1 MLGQLVITSQANAQA
16 LAQRLVG
23 NGVNISNVVLK
34 ADIRSTGFF
43 NNISGTNIGI
53 DSGIV
58 LSSGIVKS
66 GRGITGIDGNGTTQA
81 SNILANNLLNFPGDA
96 DLSALVGNT
105 TNDACVLEFDFV
117 PLGDSIKFNYVFGSE
132 EYPDFACSNYNDA
145 FAFFITGPGF
155 PTLTNIALIPGSTAP
170 VTIKNI
176 NDQFCAV
183 YPQFFVAN
191 YTNTFFN
198 YNGHTKV
205 FTALA
210 QVQPCQT
217 YHLKLVIA
225 DVFDKEYDSGV
236 FLQAKSLSSNAVA
249 LENTTQIDQQNNSYL
264 VEGCSTGSFKI
275 KRPEQGFSPLLV
287 TLSYGGTAINGV
299 DVQLLPNTITI
310 PPGQNEVVVNVV
322 PIVDNIPEGIEF
334 LKVYAL
340 AGCNAATPSDSTVI
354 QIRDYD
360 TLGIFPDTAIICK
373 RSSIQ
378 LLASAGYTTYQWD
391 ANPTLNNLAIRN
403 PIATPTTNNTTYY
416 CTSTE
421 GTCHGRDSSFLI
433 WKELSFVS
441 KKDIDCKGSST
452 GQIKVTGGTLWA
464 KPVQYAIDN
473 GAYQDDSTFSNL
485 PVGTYS
491 VKIKDATNC
500 IDSISVTLTQVFPD
514 LTIAN
519 FTSTPA
525 SCSGN
530 ADGTATIIVSGGNA
544 PYLFSSDG
552 VNFQN
557 NNVLNFSRGNYL
569 VTVKDNSNCQATQN
583 INIPLNNTVTLDAGK
598 DTTICESK
606 TVQLNALSN
615 AASFVWTPS
624 ATLNNSISQN
634 PIASNVINTKYFVT
648 GTTGICTQ
656 IDSVTVFINPAP
668 TANAGTSSTICFG
681 QDVQLNGSG
690 GIAFL
695 WSPANYLDNAAIA
708 SPTAKQLP
716 AGSNTYFLSVKDANG
731 CVSLKKDTVKITVT
745 PPAVVFAGRDTSL
758 ATGQPLPLLAI
769 DVNNAGFT
777 LYTWSPQYGLD
788 NPNIA
793 NPNTVLDRD
802 MEYIV
807 KASTAVGCKGSDT
820 IKITVF
826 KGPEIYVPNAFTPN
840 GDGLNDILKVKAV
853 GFRAFHYFRIFNRWG
868 NMIFTTTDPIN
879 GWDGTIRGT
888 KQPNGVYVWI
898 AEAIDYRGNLVQRK
912 GTSMIIR

>member
-1 MLGQLVITSQANAQA
+1 MRLLFKILLCFFISFFIRSKLLAQLVITPQANAQA

-23 NGVNISNVVLK
+23 NGVNISNVVLNASFK
-34 ADIRSTGFF
+34 STGFF

-58 LSSGIVKS
+58 LTNGVAKS
-66 GRGITGIDGNGTTQA
+66 GRGVNGMDGNGAKEAT
-81 SNILANNLLNFPGDA
+81 NVLADNDVNFPGDA
-96 DLSALVGNT
+96 DLDALINKT
-105 TNDACVLEFDFV
+105 TEDACVLEFDFV

-132 EYPDFACSNYNDA
+132 EYPYYACSNFNDA

-170 VTIKNI
+170 VTINNI
-176 NDQFCAV
+176 NDSSCAA

-225 DVFDKEYDSGV
+225 DVGDPDFDSGV

-249 LENTTQIDQQNNSYL
+249 LQNTTQIDQQNNSYL
-264 VEGCSTGSFKI
+264 VEGCSAGSFKI
-275 KRPEQGFSPLLV
+275 KRPEEGFSPLVV

-310 PPGQNEVVVNVV
+310 PPGQSEVVVNVV

-391 ANPTLNNLAIRN
+391 ANPTLNNVGIRN

-421 GTCHGRDSSFLI
+421 GACHGRDSSFLI
-433 WKELSFVS
+433 WKELGFLS
-441 KKDIDCKGSST
+441 KKDINCKGAST
-452 GQIKVTGGTLWA
+452 GEIKVTGGPLWA

-491 VKIKDATNC
+491 VKIKDAANC
-500 IDSISVTLTQVFPD
+500 IDSISVILNQLYPD

-519 FTSTPA
+519 LASTPA

-530 ADGTATIIVSGGNA
+530 ADGTATITVSGGNA

-552 VNFQN
+552 ITFQ
-557 NNVLNFSRGNYL
+557 
-569 VTVKDNSNCQATQN
+569 
-583 INIPLNNTVTLDAGK
+583 
-598 DTTICESK
+598 TIM
-606 TVQLNALSN
+606 
-615 AASFVWTPS
+615 
-624 ATLNNSISQN
+624 
-634 PIASNVINTKYFVT
+634 Y
-648 GTTGICTQ
+648 
-656 IDSVTVFINPAP
+656 
-668 TANAGTSSTICFG
+668 
-681 QDVQLNGSG
+681 
-690 GIAFL
+690 
-695 WSPANYLDNAAIA
+695 
-708 SPTAKQLP
+708 
-716 AGSNTYFLSVKDANG
+716 
-731 CVSLKKDTVKITVT
+731 
-745 PPAVVFAGRDTSL
+745 
-758 ATGQPLPLLAI
+758 
-769 DVNNAGFT
+769 
-777 LYTWSPQYGLD
+777 
-788 NPNIA
+788 
-793 NPNTVLDRD
+793 
-802 MEYIV
+802 
-807 KASTAVGCKGSDT
+807 
-820 IKITVF
+820 
-826 KGPEIYVPNAFTPN
+826 
-840 GDGLNDILKVKAV
+840 
-853 GFRAFHYFRIFNRWG
+853 
-868 NMIFTTTDPIN
+868 
-879 GWDGTIRGT
+879 
-888 KQPNGVYVWI
+888 
-898 AEAIDYRGNLVQRK
+898 
-912 GTSMIIR
+912 